1 MVIKVYYWSF
11 VVAVIFRHAI
21 SGHPFIKPLCIVI
34 ICIEMSPQILV
45 VLVTH
50 HVAVKLMALQ
60 RQSFPNT
67 ASCQLL
73 PPGELCLKPAPYL
86 SLLMHFHWRYVI
98 YMFSSFQWHY
108 QWLTWVILWSVQQNW
123 VLSHVLPVSLR
134 NILLWY
140 FQMKRRSIYL
150 AQHAKKE

>member
-1 MVIKVYYWSF
+1 MVIKVYYWFF
-11 VVAVIFRHAI
+11 VVAVIFRHFWTSFYQTTLHCNYLYRNVSTNSWSI
-21 SGHPFIKPLCIVI
+21 
-34 ICIEMSPQILV
+34 
-45 VLVTH
+45 TH
-50 HVAVKLMALQ
+50 HVAVKLMAPQ

-67 ASCQLL
+67 ASCQFL

-86 SLLMHFHWRYVI
+86 SLLMHFPWRYVI
-98 YMFSSFQWHY
+98 YMFSSFQRHH
-108 QWLTWVILWSVQQNW
+108 QWLTWVIFWSVQQNW

-150 AQHAKKE
+150 AQRAKKE